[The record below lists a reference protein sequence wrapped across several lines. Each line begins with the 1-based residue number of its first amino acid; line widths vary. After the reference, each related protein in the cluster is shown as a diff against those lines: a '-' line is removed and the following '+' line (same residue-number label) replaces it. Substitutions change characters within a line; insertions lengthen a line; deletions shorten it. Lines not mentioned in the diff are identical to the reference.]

1 MRGSLNEF
9 LVGGGGRNAEGH
21 FCPPWLELQHR
32 DPPTHLPWKAEHK
45 PHRGGME
52 TARLV
57 SI

>member
-1 MRGSLNEF
+1 MSF
-9 LVGGGGRNAEGH
+9 WWGGGGRKAEGH

-32 DPPTHLPWKAEHK
+32 DLPAHLPWEAERK
-45 PHRGGME
+45 PQGGGME